1 MDFKEKLSKW
11 VNLDNQIKQLNENIK
26 ELRNERNNLENEIT
40 IYSNENN
47 LININIP
54 LNDGKLRIVNTK
66 VNEPITF
73 KYLEKTLE
81 DIIQNEEQIK
91 IIMEHIRQ
99 NRESK
104 VISEIKRYYK

>member
-40 IYSNENN
+40 IYSKENN

-91 IIMEHIRQ
+91 IIMEHIKQ